1 MERTRMALPPPEAG
15 QPPPALAMDAPAPD
29 QPSANMLA
37 HIAMRG
43 NVLGEAGEWLGEPG
57 STKAIEALLLAPAA
71 EGPPH
76 QSPAPE
82 YQLLYREGLR
92 TPWTPAG
99 QVCGS
104 MGLGLSCIGL
114 RFRLS
119 AETAAFFD
127 CRYDVSFTDGSLKE
141 NLAETEMAKD
151 PAGVAVAALR
161 LRITPRPGTP
171 LIVLND
177 IDQRQPAWDNSD
189 RADDAT
195 IRLRL
200 LSPAFQTRP
209 PAIQHAER
217 IPPGPGGAMNVSFA
231 RRVYPGRTV
240 TLRMIEDA
248 IVVNEGIVFDHD
260 LNLVAGTDRL
270 FSAAAVAE
278 HRATDE
284 AARERGLRRIAGI
297 SVLCKSKAPQNF
309 GHFLVE
315 MLPKAWLGHQL
326 LSQRN
331 PTFILAETDILAV
344 AREALAGIGVNPF
357 AVSATDNA
365 PVRCDTLAVIDGL
378 THHGVYQSPL
388 CAQALAALAA
398 PVAPA
403 EQRKLFIP
411 RHATTRPLHHQE
423 AVTAALEAR
432 GFTIVDPARLT
443 LREQIAL
450 FKGANVVVGPLGAA
464 LTNIAFCRPGSR
476 VVALTA
482 QSFPDTF
489 FWFLAQHAGLHYE
502 EIRGQDV
509 SGTPDA
515 PQSWNAGF
523 TLDEADIAYLAS
535 L

>member
-1 MERTRMALPPPEAG
+1 MALPPMEAGHPPEASATAG
-15 QPPPALAMDAPAPD
+15 SD
-29 QPSANMLA
+29 QPAANMLA

-43 NVLGEAGEWLGEPG
+43 NVLGHAGGWLGEPG
-57 STKAIEALLLAPAA
+57 SNLAIEALLLAPAT

-82 YQLLYREGLR
+82 YQLLYTEGMR

-104 MGLGLSCIGL
+104 MGLGLPCIGL

-119 AETAAFFD
+119 AETAAFFN

-141 NLAETEMAKD
+141 DLSDTEMATA
-151 PAGVAVAALR
+151 PAGAAVAALR

-177 IDQRQPAWDNSD
+177 IDLKQPPSWDSSD
-189 RADDAT
+189 RVDDAT

-200 LSPAFQTRP
+200 LSPAFATRP
-209 PAIQHAER
+209 PAIQHVER

-231 RRVYPGRTV
+231 RRVFPSRTV
-240 TLRMIEDA
+240 TLRLIEDA
-248 IVVNEGIVFDHD
+248 IVVSEGIVFDRD
-260 LNLVAGTDRL
+260 LNLVAGSDRL
-270 FSAAAVAE
+270 FSPAEVAE
-278 HRATDE
+278 HRA
-284 AARERGLRRIAGI
+284 AAQAAQETGLRRIAGF

-315 MLPKAWLGHQL
+315 MLPKAWLGSRL
-326 LSQRN
+326 LAQRN
-331 PTFILAETDILAV
+331 PTFIVAQTDILPL
-344 AREALAGIGVNPF
+344 AREALAGIGINPF
-357 AVSATDNA
+357 AISAADNT
-365 PVRCDTLAVIDGL
+365 PVRCDRLVAIDGL

-388 CAQALAALAA
+388 CAQALAALATT
-398 PVAPA
+398 VAPG

-411 RHATTRPLHHQE
+411 RHAATRPLHNQQ

-450 FKGANVVVGPLGAA
+450 FKGANVIVGPLGAA

-489 FWFLAQHAGLHYE
+489 FWFLSQHAGLHYE

-509 SGTPDA
+509 SGTPEA

>member
-1 MERTRMALPPPEAG
+1 MALPPTEAG
-15 QPPPALAMDAPAPD
+15 QSPQAVAAAAATPD
-29 QPSANMLA
+29 QPAANMLA

-43 NVLGEAGEWLGEPG
+43 NVAGRAGDWLGEPG
-57 STKAIEALLLAPAA
+57 SELAIEALLLAPAA

-82 YQLLYREGLR
+82 YQLLYTEGLR

-99 QVCGS
+99 QMCGS
-104 MGLGLSCIGL
+104 VGLGLPCIGV

-119 AETAAFFD
+119 AETASFFN
-127 CRYDVSFTDGSLKE
+127 CRYDVSFTDGSMKE
-141 NLAETEMAKD
+141 DLAETEMAEA
-151 PAGVAVAALR
+151 PAGAAVAALR

-177 IDQRQPAWDNSD
+177 IDPQQPPAWDSSD

-200 LSPAFQTRP
+200 LSPAFATRP

-231 RRVYPGRTV
+231 RRVFPGRTV

-248 IVVNEGIVFDHD
+248 IVVNEGIVFDRD
-260 LNLVAGTDRL
+260 LTLVAGTDRL
-270 FSAAAVAE
+270 FSAAEVAE
-278 HRATDE
+278 HRAAAA

-315 MLPKAWLGHQL
+315 MLPKAWLGSRL
-326 LSQRN
+326 LRQRH
-331 PTFILAETDILAV
+331 PSFVLAENDILPL
-344 AREALAGIGVNPF
+344 AREALGGIGINPF
-357 AVSATDNA
+357 AVSATDNS

-398 PVAPA
+398 PVAPGT
-403 EQRKLFIP
+403 QRKLFIP
-411 RHATTRPLHHQE
+411 RHAATRPLHNQD
-423 AVTAALEAR
+423 AVAAALAAR
-432 GFTIVDPARLT
+432 GFAIADPARLT

-464 LTNIAFCRPGSR
+464 LTNTAFCRPGSR

-502 EIRGQDV
+502 EIRGDDI
-509 SGTPDA
+509 SGTPEA

-523 TLDEADIAYLAS
+523 TLAEADVAYLAS